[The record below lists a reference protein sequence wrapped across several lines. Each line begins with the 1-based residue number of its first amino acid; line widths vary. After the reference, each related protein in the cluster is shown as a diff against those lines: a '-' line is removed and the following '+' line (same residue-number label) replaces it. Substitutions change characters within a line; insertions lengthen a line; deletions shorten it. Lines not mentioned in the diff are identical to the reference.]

1 MKKVILAA
9 ALAVC
14 LCSCGNMTSAND
26 GGTDNESIIS
36 LSAENDGEGA
46 ENTASAVT
54 TVSTTVSTTAK
65 TTASSAATRTTAAA
79 SAVKTTATAAP
90 ATTATSAPAT
100 TAPAVVTTAA
110 PAPPPAA
117 EPEPAAPAPEPEP
130 EPEPEPVYEPEPEPE
145 PEEYAPPAEE
155 EYTPPEPVEEPA
167 YEEENSG
174 LWSPDTSEYAVQ
186 VAMLAN
192 EARAANG
199 LSKLRLSETLFD
211 MAQVRC
217 EEIAQSFSHTRP
229 DGSSGFS
236 IYDDY
241 GIGYWFVAENIA
253 AGQSDPQSVI
263 DTWLSSPGHRA
274 NMLSDRIG
282 FIGVGYVNVDGVNY
296 WVQEFVDSDDL
307 DGVIL

>member
-1 MKKVILAA
+1 MKRVILAA
-9 ALAVC
+9 ALTVC
-14 LCSCGNMTSAND
+14 LCSCGNMTSANE
-26 GGTDNESIIS
+26 GGTDNDSIIS
-36 LSAENDGEGA
+36 LSSEKEGET
-46 ENTASAVT
+46 TAAVT
-54 TVSTTVSTTAK
+54 TVPTASSTKAK
-65 TTASSAATRTTAAA
+65 TTASTTATRTTAT
-79 SAVKTTATAAP
+79 SAVKTTATTAP
-90 ATTATSAPAT
+90 ATTVTTAAT
-100 TAPAVVTTAA
+100 TATAATAVVTTAA
-110 PAPPPAA
+110 PAPPPPA

-130 EPEPEPVYEPEPEPE
+130 VYEPDPEPEPEPE
-145 PEEYAPPAEE
+145 PEEYTPPAEE

-192 EARAANG
+192 QIRAENG
-199 LSKLRLSETLFD
+199 LSQLRLSETLFE

-217 EEIAQSFSHTRP
+217 EEISGYFSHERP
-229 DGSSGFS
+229 DGRSGFS

-241 GIGYWFVAENIA
+241 GVGYWFVAENIA
-253 AGQSDPQSVI
+253 AGQTDPQSVI

-282 FIGVGYVNVDGVNY
+282 FIGVGYVSVGGVNY

>member
-1 MKKVILAA
+1 VY
-9 ALAVC
+9 
-14 LCSCGNMTSAND
+14 
-26 GGTDNESIIS
+26 
-36 LSAENDGEGA
+36 
-46 ENTASAVT
+46 
-54 TVSTTVSTTAK
+54 
-65 TTASSAATRTTAAA
+65 
-79 SAVKTTATAAP
+79 
-90 ATTATSAPAT
+90 
-100 TAPAVVTTAA
+100 
-110 PAPPPAA
+110 
-117 EPEPAAPAPEPEP
+117 EPDP
-130 EPEPEPVYEPEPEPE
+130 EPEPEPE
-145 PEEYAPPAEE
+145 PEEYTPPAEE

-186 VAMLAN
+186 VAMLVN
-192 EARAANG
+192 QIRAENG
-199 LSKLRLSETLFD
+199 LSQLRLSETLFE

-217 EEIAQSFSHTRP
+217 EEISGYFSHERP
-229 DGSSGFS
+229 DGRSGFS

-241 GIGYWFVAENIA
+241 GVGYWFVAENIA
-253 AGQSDPQSVI
+253 AGQTDPQSVI

>member
-1 MKKVILAA
+1 MKRVILAA
-9 ALAVC
+9 ALTVC
-14 LCSCGNMTSAND
+14 LCSCGNMTSANE
-26 GGTDNESIIS
+26 GGTDNDSIIS
-36 LSAENDGEGA
+36 LSSENEGET
-46 ENTASAVT
+46 TAAVT
-54 TVSTTVSTTAK
+54 TVPTASSTKAK
-65 TTASSAATRTTAAA
+65 TTASTTATRTTAT
-79 SAVKTTATAAP
+79 SAVKTTATTAP
-90 ATTATSAPAT
+90 ATTVTTAAT
-100 TAPAVVTTAA
+100 TATAATAVVTTAA
-110 PAPPPAA
+110 PAPPPPA

-130 EPEPEPVYEPEPEPE
+130 VYEPDPEPEPE
-145 PEEYAPPAEE
+145 PEEYTPPAEE

>member
-1 MKKVILAA
+1 MKRVILAA

-46 ENTASAVT
+46 ETTASAVT
-54 TVSTTVSTTAK
+54 TVSTAVSTAAK
-65 TTASSAATRTTAAA
+65 TTASSAATRTTASA

-100 TAPAVVTTAA
+100 TAQAVVTTAA

-117 EPEPAAPAPEPEP
+117 EPEPAAPAPEP

-217 EEIAQSFSHTRP
+217 EEIAQYFSHTRP

>member
-1 MKKVILAA
+1 MKRVILAA
-9 ALAVC
+9 ALTVC
-14 LCSCGNMTSAND
+14 LCSCGNMTSANE
-26 GGTDNESIIS
+26 GGTDNDSILS
-36 LSAENDGEGA
+36 LSSENEGET
-46 ENTASAVT
+46 TAAVT
-54 TVSTTVSTTAK
+54 TVPTASSTKAK
-65 TTASSAATRTTAAA
+65 TTASTTATRTTAT
-79 SAVKTTATAAP
+79 SAVKTTATTASATTVTTA
-90 ATTATSAPAT
+90 ATTATAAT
-100 TAPAVVTTAA
+100 AVVTTAA
-110 PAPPPAA
+110 PAPPPPA

-130 EPEPEPVYEPEPEPE
+130 VYEPDPESEPEPE
-145 PEEYAPPAEE
+145 PEEYTPPAEE
-155 EYTPPEPVEEPA
+155 EYTPPEPDPEPL
-167 YEEENSG
+167 YEEEDTG

-192 EARAANG
+192 QIRAENG
-199 LSKLRLSETLFD
+199 LSQLRLSETLFE

-217 EEIAQSFSHTRP
+217 EEISGYFSHERP
-229 DGSSGFS
+229 DGRSGFS

-241 GIGYWFVAENIA
+241 GVGYWFVAENIA
-253 AGQSDPQSVI
+253 AGQTDPQSVI